1 MELVKQI
8 MLYPLKFNVD
18 ITKKEIALYVL
29 VCNDLQ
35 YILSGKN
42 RVQKIV
48 LHATFISKRF
58 HRHIYLCLYR
68 HFWKHTPDLKIVVT
82 FGGRDEESK

>member
-42 RVQKIV
+42 RVQKSV

-58 HRHIYLCLYR
+58 HRHIPVSILLETYSRSQNSCY
-68 HFWKHTPDLKIVVT
+68 FWRE
-82 FGGRDEESK
+82 G

>member
-8 MLYPLKFNVD
+8 MLYPMKFNVD

-42 RVQKIV
+42 RV
-48 LHATFISKRF
+48 
-58 HRHIYLCLYR
+58 
-68 HFWKHTPDLKIVVT
+68 
-82 FGGRDEESK
+82 